1 MKDIFIN
8 TEYIKLDQF
17 LKHANIVSSGGEA
30 KHLVL
35 EYEIYVNNE
44 EEHRRG
50 KKLRH
55 GDIIVVNGHEYRII
69 QNGDTNWL

>member
-1 MKDIFIN
+1 MNDILIK
-8 TEYIKLDQF
+8 TEYIRLDQF
-17 LKHANIVSSGGEA
+17 LKHANIASSGGEA

-35 EYEIYVNNE
+35 EYEIFVNNE

-55 GDIIVVNGHEYRII
+55 GDIISVNGHEYKIV
-69 QNGDTNWL
+69 QNGEIN